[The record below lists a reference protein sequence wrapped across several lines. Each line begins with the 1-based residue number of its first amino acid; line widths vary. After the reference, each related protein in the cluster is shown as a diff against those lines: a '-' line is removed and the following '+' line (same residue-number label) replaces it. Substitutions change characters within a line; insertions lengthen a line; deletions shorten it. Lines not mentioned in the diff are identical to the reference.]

1 MASPQSFRW
10 LVAPSESSWQV
21 YKAGEEMSPARELS
35 RDEMMTWKSS
45 GGIVLVPRIGHWVSL
60 PLELPPQDE
69 DDEGLDDMAR
79 LQLEAAGI
87 VDDSELSGERI
98 FRVSRVGGKSG
109 RGAVVV
115 HSLTRDGV
123 AWVDSLELTPT
134 AVIWPGEMIGSSGD
148 GVVLWREMG
157 KWVLGVVLA
166 GEVSYAQACGFSDFQ
181 DESMVAR
188 EIAAVLTS
196 LRAAGVDEI
205 RGLKE
210 LRVTV
215 GAEEL
220 NEVAQPLG
228 RVAKNLGLRPVSD
241 VRILPQIDDAMV
253 AGGLVTRGMIE
264 RKLSAEKRV
273 QSQRILGAALLLWVF
288 GMAYAIWSVFDV
300 RGDVADLEAEVESL
314 RPSVERLSEAET
326 VLREVQFVLD
336 RGAFPLDILVRI
348 DAIKPVPTI
357 RFNDFLYRTNRDIIL
372 KGTAQRPDD
381 VIRFGQV
388 LRSSRSFE
396 DFQWETPNP
405 TNNKDS
411 SVSFSFTAKYL
422 DEVTDSAPPTL

>member
-1 MASPQSFRW
+1 
-10 LVAPSESSWQV
+10 
-21 YKAGEEMSPARELS
+21 MSLSRELS
-35 RDEMMTWKSS
+35 CDEVMSWKSS
-45 GGIVLVPRIGHWVSL
+45 GRVALVPRIGYWVSL
-60 PLELPPQDE
+60 PLELPAQGEEND
-69 DDEGLDDMAR
+69 GLDDMAR

-87 VDDSELSGERI
+87 VDDSELLGERV
-98 FRVSRVGGKSG
+98 FRVSRVAGKSD

-134 AVIWPGEMIGSSGD
+134 AVVWPGEMIGSSGD

-166 GEVSYAQACGFSDFQ
+166 GEMCYAQACGFSDFR

-205 RGLKE
+205 CVLKE
-210 LRVTV
+210 LRVTA

-220 NEVAQPLG
+220 NEIAQPLG

-241 VRILPQIDDAMV
+241 VRKVPQLDDAV
-253 AGGLVTRGMIE
+253 VSSGLVTRGMIE
-264 RKLSAEKRV
+264 RKLSAQKRL
-273 QSQRILGAALLLWVF
+273 QAQRMIGAALMLWLL

-300 RGDVADLEAEVESL
+300 RGEVAELNTQFEAL
-314 RPSVERLSEAET
+314 RPSVEQLSDAES
-326 VLREVQFVLD
+326 VLSEVQFVLD
-336 RGAFPLDILVRI
+336 RGAFPLDVLVRI

-357 RFNDFLYRTNRDIIL
+357 RFQDFLYRTNRDIIL

-396 DFQWETPNP
+396 DFRWETPNP

-411 SVSFSFTAKYL
+411 TVSFSFAAKYL
-422 DEVTDSAPPTL
+422 GEVTDSSPPTL